1 MLEVCQHT
9 VNSSFCSGTSWKP
22 MVSTHKMDLHWA
34 SFWRRKAMDERTWF
48 CKVPNRHADSG
59 NQTHSPSHGFCYADL
74 VLYRKPMVWQ
84 RPCGH
89 TCSHCSCRWPTCSQ
103 FLPVFVMVFVMVLS
117 PFISTL
123 CFFQV
128 HFGTHNRNPLL
139 CQRLAGRLILRPSLS
154 PPHEQASK
162 TPIHGNG
169 EPSSSIDNHLPYS
182 VINIAIRNPNKKWRF

>member
-1 MLEVCQHT
+1 MLEVCQRT

-84 RPCGH
+84 TPCGH
-89 TCSHCSCRWPTCSQ
+89 THAHIHALFVPMTHMFPILAAFCHGFCHGSYPHSSPHFVSSMSILGHTTGSHCCASAWLVDSFSGPA
-103 FLPVFVMVFVMVLS
+103 
-117 PFISTL
+117 
-123 CFFQV
+123 
-128 HFGTHNRNPLL
+128 
-139 CQRLAGRLILRPSLS
+139 LAPHMGRLPK
-154 PPHEQASK
+154 PPFMAM
-162 TPIHGNG
+162 
-169 EPSSSIDNHLPYS
+169 DNH
-182 VINIAIRNPNKKWRF
+182 RRQ